1 MELGLIKQG
10 RLEYGDSAS
19 NVIFKPD
26 GKTLVY
32 GKRLDPVGWNLFELN
47 LENLEEEPFYDL
59 KPSIGIDIGMFCFKE
74 NNIIS
79 FITDNYNKVITKNI
93 DTGRKVGKILK
104 HKHVEQ
110 FLHIECLDSEYTIT
124 RSRDSLILWNSSF
137 EIKNEIYFNSSVKD
151 MIHIPDNTAD
161 YLFYTQLNGYTIKR
175 NIKTNEWKEFRTG
188 SVDRIFHVP
197 NTHYILLIDG
207 ETIQKWNWKTC
218 ERILS
223 IQNKA
228 DDLVVLPGNEY
239 VLIKYKN
246 IIQKINL
253 SLGTCVRSFEPHGN
267 EKIEKILSIPN
278 TNKIISFGENESV
291 SIWDISKKY
300 DEPEITVID
309 ATEDIT
315 EEKRYEYLSDQY
327 QKLNQIMKCKN
338 ALDGELPLLEEKKEK
353 EMEEE
358 KKKIKELYEQQVL
371 ILKNKFLKKEENSNQ
386 RIIEKYKSK
395 EQSIRKRKRKYDDS
409 KNILDANIKKLK
421 QNHETEKHESEKE
434 KKSVEDSTT
443 ESIMCF
449 ACLSEKMSCFSTSC
463 GHPICCENCLPQV
476 RHKFE
481 KEPCPL
487 CRQEVNSILRVYF

>member
-10 RLEYGDSAS
+10 RINNGVM
-19 NVIFKPD
+19 NPIFKPD
-26 GKTLVY
+26 GKTVVY
-32 GKRLDPVGWNLFELN
+32 EKQLDLDEILFELN
-47 LENLEEEPFYDL
+47 LENFVEKRFFDFQCSY
-59 KPSIGIDIGMFCFKE
+59 GMFSLKE
-74 NNIIS
+74 NNIMS
-79 FITDNYNKVITKNI
+79 FISNNKVITKNI

-124 RSRDSLILWNSSF
+124 RSRDSFIVWNSSF
-137 EIKNEIYFNSSVKD
+137 EIENEIYFNSSVKD
-151 MIHIPDNTAD
+151 MIHIPDSTAD

-188 SVDRIFHVP
+188 SADRIFHVP
-197 NTHYILLIDG
+197 NTDYILLIDG
-207 ETIQKWNWKTC
+207 QTIQKWNWKTC

-239 VLIKYKN
+239 ILTKYRN

-253 SLGTCVRSFEPHGN
+253 SLGTCVRFFEPHGN
-267 EKIEKILSIPN
+267 EKIEKMLSIPN
-278 TNKIISFGENESV
+278 TPNKIISFGENESV

-358 KKKIKELYEQQVL
+358 KKKIEELYEQQVL
-371 ILKNKFLKKEENSNQ
+371 ILKNKFAKKEENSNQ

-395 EQSIRKRKRKYDDS
+395 EQNIRKRKRGYDDS
-409 KNILDANIKKLK
+409 QKILDANIKKLK
-421 QNHETEKHESEKE
+421 ENHKSETEKHESEKE
-434 KKSVEDSTT
+434 KKSVEESTT
-443 ESIMCF
+443 ESTTCIICM
-449 ACLSEKMSCFSTSC
+449 SETMSCVSTSC
-463 GHPICCENCLPQV
+463 GHAICCENCLPQV
-476 RHKFE
+476 RHQLE
-481 KEPCPL
+481 KKPCPV
-487 CRQEVNSILRVYF
+487 CRKEVNSILRVYF